1 MGDDQMGVRIMKVR
15 YICMDIIPE
24 DKDYI
29 YAGSDPDMVY
39 EDEYD
44 EYGDE
49 DADRDY
55 RRDMEWI
62 DRA

>member
-1 MGDDQMGVRIMKVR
+1 MKVR